1 MLKPSSLRDQLTA
14 AVPWFAAN
22 PENLTLFINA
32 GRIITTGTGTLSFE
46 YAYTLQIVALGYA
59 GHADALVVP
68 MLEWISRNQPELLD
82 NPDKREKALR
92 FNVEFLTDITTD
104 IGFEIDLTERV
115 LVRPRAGAPAGA
127 VELHHVAEPPH
138 PVHIDK
144 PEHWTLWM
152 HGELLAQWDH
162 DPR

>member
-1 MLKPSSLRDQLTA
+1 MLKPNSLRDQITA
-14 AVPWFAAN
+14 AVPWFADN
-22 PENLTLFINA
+22 PENLTLFINS

-82 NPDKREKALR
+82 NPDKRDKALR
-92 FNVEFLTDITTD
+92 FNAEFLTDITTD

-115 LVRPRAGAPAGA
+115 LVRPRAWGPVGA
-127 VELHHVAEPPH
+127 VELHHVGEPPH

-144 PEHWTLWM
+144 PEHWSLWM
-152 HGELLAQWDH
+152 HGELLAEWDH